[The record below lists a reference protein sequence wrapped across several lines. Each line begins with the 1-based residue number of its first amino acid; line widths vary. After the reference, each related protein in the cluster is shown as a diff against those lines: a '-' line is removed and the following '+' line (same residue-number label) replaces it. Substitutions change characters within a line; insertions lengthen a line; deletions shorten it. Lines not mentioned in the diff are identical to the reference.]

1 MKGGIS
7 KMDLKEKAKEL
18 LSDFK
23 GDEYAL
29 GVGILNKVGEYA
41 KEYGDNVLLI
51 SNDTYLE
58 TAVRDIQKS
67 LQKNKMKMAG
77 NRVFQGSAPNAPRED
92 VYRLAGYIHTFE
104 PDCIVVIGGGST
116 IDAVKAAD
124 VLASLGHYSPE
135 IDSYFGTAKVTEAL
149 GHSKEH
155 LIPTIAVQTAASS
168 GAHLTKYS
176 NVTDVVSGQKKLIV
190 DDAVIPAKSV
200 FDYELTKTMP
210 LDVTV
215 DGAFDGISHCLEV
228 FYGIN
233 DQNYDL
239 EKEIAS
245 TAVELI
251 VKNTPKVID
260 DLGNTAAREA
270 LGLAT
275 DLGAYSIMVG
285 GTNGGHLT
293 SFSLVDVSSHGRA
306 CGIMNIYYT
315 VFFAPAIEPQLK
327 VLGDIFKRNGY
338 LETDLDNLSGRH
350 LGEAAARGMI
360 NFAKE
365 INFPTTLS
373 ELDGFTDQHLK
384 RALKAAKDPQ
394 LEMKLKNMPIP
405 LDASLV
411 DEYMAP
417 ILEAAKTG
425 DLSLIKNM
433 DE

>member
-1 MKGGIS
+1 MN
-7 KMDLKEKAKEL
+7 LKEKAKEL
-18 LSDFK
+18 LYDFK

-29 GVGILNKVGEYA
+29 GVGILDEVGEYA
-41 KEYGDNVLLI
+41 KEYGDNALII

-67 LQKNKMKMAG
+67 LKESKIKMAG
-77 NRVFQGSAPNAPRED
+77 NRIFRGADPNAPRED
-92 VYRLAGYIHTFE
+92 VYRLAGYIQTFE
-104 PDCIVVIGGGST
+104 PDCIIVIGGGST
-116 IDAVKAAD
+116 IDALKAAD
-124 VLASLGHYSPE
+124 VLASLGHYSPD
-135 IDSYFGTAKVTEAL
+135 IDEYFGTGIVTEAL
-149 GHSKEH
+149 EHSREH
-155 LIPTIAVQTAASS
+155 LTPIIAVQTAASS

-176 NVTDVVSGQKKLIV
+176 NVTDIVSGQKKLIV
-190 DDAVIPAKSV
+190 DDAIIPAKSV

-210 LDVTV
+210 LKVTV

-228 FYGIN
+228 FYGID
-233 DQNYDL
+233 DQDYDL
-239 EKEIAS
+239 EKEIAA
-245 TAVELI
+245 TAIELI

-260 DLGNTAAREA
+260 DLQDTKAREA

-315 VFFAPAIEPQLK
+315 VFFAPAIEDQLK
-327 VLGDIFKRNGY
+327 VIGDVFERNGY
-338 LETDLDNLSGRH
+338 IEDEIDSLEGRK
-350 LGEAAARGMI
+350 LGEAVARGMI

-365 INFPTTLS
+365 INFPTKLS
-373 ELDGFTDQHLK
+373 ELEGFTDQHIE
-384 RALKAAKDPQ
+384 RALEAAKDPQ

-433 DE
+433 EE